1 MNDRNIEI
9 FLAIC
14 NTRSISR
21 ASQVLFL
28 SQSNV
33 SHSLKQLEEEL
44 NTALI
49 LRSKGKKTV
58 DVTQRGKEFI
68 PLAQKWMELY
78 AETQRFKESNN
89 SLFLSVGSVETL
101 VANTFSSYFAGLIHK
116 NGPLDLS
123 VQIFNSDVI
132 CQMVE
137 QRDLDAGLVLQYIPL
152 KNLTFQ
158 LIMQEPMRLIRK
170 RFPGQNQRS
179 VHPHE
184 LDPKGEVF
192 LNWSVE
198 YKLWHDTWFLGS
210 QRPHLTVSTIALMT
224 IALQDEENWGIVP
237 ESVARD
243 IAVSCDLDILE
254 IQEPPPERF
263 IYFITNAA
271 PAPESAG
278 GIQMFWEGLIHYIK
292 ERGLYFQQMED

>member
-1 MNDRNIEI
+1 MGIRVSGIPKLCRRTVDMTTPAPFTPAAPMDRMIP
-9 FLAIC
+9 
-14 NTRSISR
+14 
-21 ASQVLFL
+21 
-28 SQSNV
+28 
-33 SHSLKQLEEEL
+33 
-44 NTALI
+44 
-49 LRSKGKKTV
+49 KKTNCRMPPKV
-58 DVTQRGKEFI
+58 MGNPYKLE
-68 PLAQKWMELY
+68 
-78 AETQRFKESNN
+78 
-89 SLFLSVGSVETL
+89 
-101 VANTFSSYFAGLIHK
+101 ANTQHK
-116 NGPLDLS
+116 PMNRAKPFMPQ
-123 VQIFNSDVI
+123 VFP
-132 CQMVE
+132 
-137 QRDLDAGLVLQYIPL
+137 GLVLQYIPL